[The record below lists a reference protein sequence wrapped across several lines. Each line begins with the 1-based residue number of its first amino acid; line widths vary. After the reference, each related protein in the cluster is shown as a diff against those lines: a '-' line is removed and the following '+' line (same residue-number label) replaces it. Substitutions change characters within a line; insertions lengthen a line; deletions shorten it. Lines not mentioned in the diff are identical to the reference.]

1 MWSRLLPIIAVLT
14 LLAVDLHLRHEI
26 EATQTNLKN
35 VQTVLTDQSNA
46 ILAVS
51 RDSQARLQR
60 ASEQLAA
67 IVPYVQARNE
77 VAHQFITMR
86 PTGSTEC
93 ARVQSVDTQ
102 FVNALRKSQ

>member
-1 MWSRLLPIIAVLT
+1 MWSRLLSIMAIVT
-14 LLAVDLHLRHEI
+14 LLGVDLHLRHEI
-26 EATQTNLKN
+26 EATQANLKN

-60 ASEQLAA
+60 TSDQLAELR
-67 IVPYVQARNE
+67 PFLRTRDE

-86 PTGSTEC
+86 PTGTTEC
-93 ARVQSVDTQ
+93 ARVQSVDDQ
-102 FVNALRKSQ
+102 FTNALRKSQ